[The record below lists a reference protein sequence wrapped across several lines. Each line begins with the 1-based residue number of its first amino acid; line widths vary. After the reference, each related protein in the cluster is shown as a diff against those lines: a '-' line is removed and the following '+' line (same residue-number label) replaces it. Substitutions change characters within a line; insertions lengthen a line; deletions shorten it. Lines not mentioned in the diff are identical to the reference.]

1 VKVAVVTG
9 ASSGIGRAAA
19 IALSDDGWWVLASGR
34 DQSRGDSVAG
44 ELARRSGGVFVAGD
58 LRDEGLPQRL
68 VDRAAEAGPIKAVV
82 ASAGTH
88 VLAPVAGTEPGAWD
102 ELMDVN
108 LRSVFLLARAAIPAL
123 RNAGG
128 GAFICVASEA
138 GLVAVPG
145 QVAYNVS
152 KAALVM
158 LAKSIAVDYAADGIR
173 ALSVCPGTTRT
184 PLVDAAIA
192 SAPDPA
198 AHEDWL
204 ASSRPARRLGTPD
217 EIAAAIVFAASD
229 AAAYM
234 TGCELVVDG
243 GYTAV

>member
-1 VKVAVVTG
+1 MKVAVVTG
-9 ASSGIGRAAA
+9 ATSGIGRAT
-19 IALSDDGWWVLASGR
+19 ALAMADNGWWVLASGR
-34 DQSRGDSVAG
+34 DESRGDSVAR

-58 LRDEGLPQRL
+58 LRDDDMPQRL
-68 VDRAAEAGPIKAVV
+68 VDIAVEAGPLKAVV

-88 VLAPVAGTEPGAWD
+88 VLAPAADMEPAAWD
-102 ELMDVN
+102 ELMAVN
-108 LRSVFLLARAAIPAL
+108 LRSAFLLARAAIPAL
-123 RNAGG
+123 REAGG
-128 GAFICVASEA
+128 GVFIGVASEA

-184 PLVDAAIA
+184 PLVDVAIA
-192 SAPDPA
+192 SAPDPN
-198 AHEDWL
+198 AHAEWL

-217 EIAAAIVFAASD
+217 EIAAAIVFAAGD

-243 GYTAV
+243 GYTAI